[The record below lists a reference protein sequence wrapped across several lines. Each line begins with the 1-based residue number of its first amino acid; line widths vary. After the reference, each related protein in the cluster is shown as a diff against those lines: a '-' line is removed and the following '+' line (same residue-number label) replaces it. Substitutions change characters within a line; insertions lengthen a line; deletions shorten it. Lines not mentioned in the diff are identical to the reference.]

1 MRTFPCRLSLEVQ
14 TTNKMVCSRN
24 QAKLKM
30 AASQK
35 LRWNPMQTPQNERV
49 PEDYFSWMSC
59 NFFHH
64 RVGRDAW
71 DCLGVDVMKS
81 WELKCKDKAESL
93 RRSVG
98 LESFYQVC
106 RIWKEI
112 SCCVGFLTLAREKTP
127 PDMMEQDG
135 TTWNILDVHCY
146 TPRLTWEVY
155 QSHRNGTSTPF
166 IIHPIYKLENREWF
180 QLEVGICKDVS
191 TSTSEHVD
199 SATPCSNFEG
209 KIIALVYNTSLE
221 PK

>member
-14 TTNKMVCSRN
+14 TTNKMACSRN
-24 QAKLKM
+24 QSKLKM

-49 PEDYFSWMSC
+49 PEDYFGWMSF

-71 DCLGVDVMKS
+71 DCLGVDVMKL

-98 LESFYQVC
+98 MESFYQVC

-112 SCCVGFLTLAREKTP
+112 SCCVGFLTLALEKKP
-127 PDMMEQDG
+127 SWHDG
-135 TTWNILDVHCY
+135 TRWNNMEHPGCSLLYSQAYLGGIPVSQERDFHPIHY
-146 TPRLTWEVY
+146 TPY
-155 QSHRNGTSTPF
+155 
-166 IIHPIYKLENREWF
+166 IYKLENRECF

-191 TSTSEHVD
+191 TSEHVD
-199 SATPCSNFEG
+199 SAIPCSNFEG